1 MDLLFP
7 STLHNTNIIFLL
19 IFSCTVWM
27 LFIVP
32 DKKEF
37 NNTKNPMMAYSILL
51 SMPCSSFLVTYSG
64 KLLSGFFFLSFLF
77 FFFCTGAI
85 AATCSRQAESATYYL
100 CDARMESGSSPT
112 MYDSSNTFARWSWW
126 LLWRG
131 RNSDQPQNDP
141 SGASRCLL
149 VSSLSRRLALGLS

>member
-51 SMPCSSFLVTYSG
+51 SMPCLSFLVTYSG
-64 KLLSGFFFLSFLF
+64 KLLSGFFFFLSF
-77 FFFCTGAI
+77 FFFFFFVPVPSQPRAADRQSPRRIIYAMHGWKVEVPQQCTTVATPLHVGADGF
-85 AATCSRQAESATYYL
+85 
-100 CDARMESGSSPT
+100 CDAVEIATSPRT
-112 MYDSSNTFARWSWW
+112 T
-126 LLWRG
+126 LLAPPVVC
-131 RNSDQPQNDP
+131 SFPHYPAD
-141 SGASRCLL
+141 
-149 VSSLSRRLALGLS
+149 